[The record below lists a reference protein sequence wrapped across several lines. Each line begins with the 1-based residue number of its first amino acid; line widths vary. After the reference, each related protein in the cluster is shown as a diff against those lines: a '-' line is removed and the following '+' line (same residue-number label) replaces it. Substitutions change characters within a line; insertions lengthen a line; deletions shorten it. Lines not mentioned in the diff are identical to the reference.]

1 MLSSEGSTLSRLI
14 LARHTLICRAIEVDL
29 QLEVLALVESAQ
41 NASSY
46 SDASSPVQKSFRRT
60 RQRLSAEVAVLPAL
74 IEDLDGQLDR
84 AWQRL
89 HTVSP

>member
-29 QLEVLALVESAQ
+29 QLEVLALVEAVQ
-41 NASSY
+41 NATSY
-46 SDASSPVQKSFRRT
+46 PDALSPAQQSFRHT

-74 IEDLDGQLDR
+74 IQELDGQLER
-84 AWQRL
+84 AWERL